1 MAYIGA
7 KTVKSTRICVFK
19 GFKAWNVP
27 GFDLDVYEVNLT
39 HLGPK
44 GVILTLF
51 FDGMAHFC
59 A

>member
-39 HLGPK
+39 QFG
-44 GVILTLF
+44 TERR
-51 FDGMAHFC
+51 HFN
-59 A
+59 AVF